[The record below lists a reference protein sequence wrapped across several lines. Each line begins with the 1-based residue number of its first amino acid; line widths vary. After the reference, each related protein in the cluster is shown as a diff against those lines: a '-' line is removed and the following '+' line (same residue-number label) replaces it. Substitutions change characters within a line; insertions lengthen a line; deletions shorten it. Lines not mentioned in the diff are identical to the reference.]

1 MYETRLAAG
10 LHNVLNQCRFLETSD
25 ASFINHLRCFS
36 GWAEPKVGHPPV
48 SRRKKERR
56 KERRKERHALTSHR
70 VQILWN
76 SPPVTENRK
85 LTKVP
90 SLLPLLPSPRASLP
104 MVKNRVSSERNISP
118 AVWRRGG
125 PSRFTLDDYKVL
137 LFWGHSKR
145 LFCFPF
151 IIERRQNIG

>member
-56 KERRKERHALTSHR
+56 KERKKERHALTSHR

-85 LTKVP
+85 PTKVP
-90 SLLPLLPSPRASLP
+90 SPSGLPFA
-104 MVKNRVSSERNISP
+104 MMENRVSSERNISP
-118 AVWRRGG
+118 AIWRRGG

>member
-10 LHNVLNQCRFLETSD
+10 LYNVLNQCRFLETSD
-25 ASFINHLRCFS
+25 ASFIYHLRCFS

-48 SRRKKERR
+48 SKRK
-56 KERRKERHALTSHR
+56 KERHALTSHR

-85 LTKVP
+85 PTKVP
-90 SLLPLLPSPRASLP
+90 SLLPPRASLR
-104 MVKNRVSSERNISP
+104 MMENRVSSESNISP
-118 AVWRRGG
+118 AWRRGG

>member
-1 MYETRLAAG
+1 MYEIRLAAG
-10 LHNVLNQCRFLETSD
+10 PHNVLNQCRFLETSD

-36 GWAEPKVGHPPV
+36 GWAQPKVGHPPV

-56 KERRKERHALTSHR
+56 KERRKTRTHITSSAN
-70 VQILWN
+70 IMKF
-76 SPPVTENRK
+76 PPSNREQK
-85 LTKVP
+85 ANKGSVP
-90 SLLPLLPSPRASLP
+90 LRASLP
-104 MVKNRVSSERNISP
+104 MMESRVSSERNIFP